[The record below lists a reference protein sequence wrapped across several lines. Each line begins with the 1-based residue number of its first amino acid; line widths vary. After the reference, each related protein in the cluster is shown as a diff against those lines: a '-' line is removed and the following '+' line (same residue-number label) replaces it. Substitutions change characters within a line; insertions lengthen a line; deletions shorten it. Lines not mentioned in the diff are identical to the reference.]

1 MITGMARSSPGGGS
15 RLGRMGEDS
24 PQSIPHA
31 LGVVSLPVFPLSD
44 QLPLS
49 DQPGAS
55 MEPVRHRPRF
65 ASSSC
70 VINAAIRSPYGVGSG
85 MAAFGSVSDSVLMA
99 DFTAWRSS
107 SDSVRLRAQ
116 KLGADRCFRVNC
128 RAMDLVEMLRRPEG
142 KDREFKRDL
151 SSPAR
156 VLRTV
161 VAFANTTGGTI
172 LIGVEDRNRARP
184 WG

>member
-1 MITGMARSSPGGGS
+1 MKRGEVWTVSGPGYAGKP
-15 RLGRMGEDS
+15 RPAVIVQDDS
-24 PQSIPHA
+24 FDA
-31 LGVVSLPVFPLSD
+31 T
-44 QLPLS
+44 
-49 DQPGAS
+49 AS
-55 MEPVRHRPRF
+55 VTICVRP
-65 ASSSC
+65 
-70 VINAAIRSPYGVGSG
+70 
-85 MAAFGSVSDSVLMA
+85 
-99 DFTAWRSS
+99 
-107 SDSVRLRAQ
+107 RAQ

-142 KDREFKRDL
+142 KDLEFKRDL